1 MTARPVAL
9 LLVVA
14 AVAAYAGLALPARR
28 AAADLGDEY
37 RRARE
42 RRRESSQRLS
52 RTEHQLAA
60 RGRTTGKSAGQP
72 SGEPLVSLRRAVLE
86 AVKGSGVSNVRLS
99 LSPGR
104 APVAASVHL
113 SGEGRFEDV
122 VRFTATVAPPGG
134 TIVLDRVRLAPG
146 PDMISLELDAL
157 SLEANP

>member
-1 MTARPVAL
+1 VTARPVAL
-9 LLVVA
+9 LLVAA

-37 RRARE
+37 RRVRE
-42 RRRESSQRLS
+42 RRRDASQRLS

-60 RGRTTGKSAGQP
+60 RRSMTGGSAGQP
-72 SGEPLVSLRRAVLE
+72 PGEPLVSLRRAVLE

-134 TIVLDRVRLAPG
+134 TIVLDRVRFAPG
-146 PDMISLELDAL
+146 PDTISLELDAL